1 MDKKTLARISRWLHI
16 YLSMISF
23 VIVLFFSA
31 TGLTLNHADYFQ
43 SKSTT
48 TELKGNVN
56 AAWVSSK
63 DSSKIDKL
71 SVVEFFRNQYKVKG
85 AVSDFRIDESEISI
99 SFKAP
104 GYEAD
109 AFINRANGSFQLMIT
124 SQGFMG
130 FVNDLHKGRD
140 AGKIWLLLIDIAAIL
155 MVLISLTGLMLL
167 LFIKKKRVAGIV
179 LAVIGVII
187 IYWMS
192 LF

>member
-1 MDKKTLARISRWLHI
+1 MDKKTFAQISRWLHI

-48 TELKGNVN
+48 TELKGYVN

-71 SVVEFFRNQYKVKG
+71 SVVEFFRNQYKVKA

-99 SFKAP
+99 SFKSP

-109 AFINRANGSFQLMIT
+109 AFINRVNGSFQLMIT

-140 AGKIWLLLIDIAAIL
+140 AGKTWLLLIDIAAIL
-155 MVLISLTGLMLL
+155 MVLISLTGLTLL
-167 LFIKKKRVAGIV
+167 LFIKRKRVAGIV
-179 LAVIGVII
+179 LAVIGLII
-187 IYWMS
+187 MYWMS

>member
-1 MDKKTLARISRWLHI
+1 MSKKVIARISRWLHI

-48 TELKGNVN
+48 KELKGNIN
-56 AAWVSSK
+56 AAWVNSK
-63 DSSKIDKL
+63 DTSKIDKL
-71 SVVEFFRNQYKVKG
+71 ATVEFFRNKYNVRG
-85 AVSDFRIDESEISI
+85 AVSDFRIEESEISL

-104 GYEAD
+104 GYQAD
-109 AFINRANGSFQLMIT
+109 AFIDRSNASFQLMIT

-140 AGKIWLLLIDIAAIL
+140 AGKTWLLLIDIAAIL
-155 MVLISLTGLMLL
+155 MVLISLTGLTLL

-179 LAVIGVII
+179 LAVIGII
-187 IYWMS
+187 IMYWMY
-192 LF
+192 LV

>member
-1 MDKKTLARISRWLHI
+1 MDKKTFAQISRWLHI

-56 AAWVSSK
+56 VTWVSSK

-71 SVVEFFRNQYKVKG
+71 SVVEFFRNQYKVKA

-99 SFKAP
+99 SFKSP

-130 FVNDLHKGRD
+130 FLNDLHKGRD
-140 AGKIWLLLIDIAAIL
+140 AGKTWLLLIDIAAIL
-155 MVLISLTGLMLL
+155 MVLISLTGLTLL
-167 LFIKKKRVAGIV
+167 LFIKRKRVAGIV
-179 LAVIGVII
+179 LAVIGLII
-187 IYWMS
+187 MYWMS

>member
-1 MDKKTLARISRWLHI
+1 MDKKTFARISRWLHI

-43 SKSTT
+43 SESTT

-130 FVNDLHKGRD
+130 FVNDLQKGRD

-179 LAVIGVII
+179 LAIIGVII
-187 IYWMS
+187 MYWMS
-192 LF
+192 L

>member
-1 MDKKTLARISRWLHI
+1 MDKKTFARISRWLHI

-43 SKSTT
+43 SKATT
-48 TELKGNVN
+48 TELKGTIN
-56 AAWVSSK
+56 AAWVSAK

-71 SVVEFFRNQYKVKG
+71 ATVEFFRNRYKVKG

-109 AFINRANGSFQLMIT
+109 AFINRTNASFQLMIT

-167 LFIKKKRVAGIV
+167 LFIKKKRVAGMV
-179 LAVIGVII
+179 LAVIGLLIM
-187 IYWMS
+187 YWMA
-192 LF
+192 FF

>member
-1 MDKKTLARISRWLHI
+1 MDKKTFARISRWLHI

-43 SKSTT
+43 SESTT

-179 LAVIGVII
+179 LAIIGVII
-187 IYWMS
+187 MYWMS
-192 LF
+192 L

>member
-1 MDKKTLARISRWLHI
+1 MDKKTFARISRWLHI

-48 TELKGNVN
+48 TELKGNIN

-71 SVVEFFRNQYKVKG
+71 AVVEFFRNQYKVKG
-85 AVSDFRIDESEISI
+85 AVSDFRIEESEISL

-109 AFINRANGSFQLMIT
+109 AFINRANASFQLMIT

-140 AGKIWLLLIDIAAIL
+140 AGKTWLLLIDIAAIL
-155 MVLISLTGLMLL
+155 MVLISLTGLILL
-167 LFIKKKRVAGIV
+167 LFIKKKRVVGIV

-187 IYWMS
+187 MYWMS

>member
-1 MDKKTLARISRWLHI
+1 MDKKTFAQISRWLHI

-71 SVVEFFRNQYKVKG
+71 SVVEFFRNQYKVKA

-99 SFKAP
+99 SFKSP

-109 AFINRANGSFQLMIT
+109 AFINRVNGSFQLMIT

-140 AGKIWLLLIDIAAIL
+140 AGKTWLLLIDIAAIL
-155 MVLISLTGLMLL
+155 MVLISLTGLTLL
-167 LFIKKKRVAGIV
+167 LFIKRKRVAGIV
-179 LAVIGVII
+179 LAVIGLII
-187 IYWMS
+187 MYWMS